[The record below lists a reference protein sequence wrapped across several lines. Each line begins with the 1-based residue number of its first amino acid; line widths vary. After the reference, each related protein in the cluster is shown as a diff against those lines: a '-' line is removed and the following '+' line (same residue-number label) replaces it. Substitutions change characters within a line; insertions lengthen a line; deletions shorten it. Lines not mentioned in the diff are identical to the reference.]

1 MPIDVRDVG
10 VHVREQAAVL
20 QKTSACEELQSGS
33 LIGGWGQLPG
43 LCDCDGNLDPCVLY
57 TSRH

>member
-1 MPIDVRDVG
+1 M
-10 VHVREQAAVL
+10 L